1 LLTSLLARLLLT
13 SLLQEW
19 IPIARQC
26 RPAGKFPFEGAN
38 IMLHWALVFLVVAL
52 VAGALGMYGVAG
64 ISVEIARTLFF
75 VFIVLFIVT
84 LLLGRRVV

>member
-1 LLTSLLARLLLT
+1 
-13 SLLQEW
+13 
-19 IPIARQC
+19 
-26 RPAGKFPFEGAN
+26 
-38 IMLHWALVFLVVAL
+38 MLHWALVFLVVAL
-52 VAGALGMYGVAG
+52 VAGALGMYGAAG